1 MWEASPCH
9 FFDTCFS
16 RWGQRAYG
24 VSGFGQVITEPEL
37 YREVKIMARLDLPI
51 HLEMDVAVEGGA
63 SDALFELGM
72 MYSAGRDVDA
82 NLVLAHKWF
91 NLAALKGNK
100 AALEYRKEIAT
111 EMSKAQISVAQK
123 LAREYLDH

>member
-1 MWEASPCH
+1 
-9 FFDTCFS
+9 
-16 RWGQRAYG
+16 
-24 VSGFGQVITEPEL
+24 
-37 YREVKIMARLDLPI
+37 MARLDLPI